1 MEFNESTIRIGKL
14 ARKLNIS
21 ISDIVKH
28 LKKIG
33 YDNIDSNPNQKITNE
48 MLTSLL
54 VSYDNLPDKNYTK
67 DIQEN
72 VINDNSPHKNIN
84 QMKNTLNL
92 EGKKTIGLIEKEIT
106 DKNNEDV
113 LSAKIK
119 VCGLISNDN
128 SILKPTFDELKL
140 LFPPSGF
147 VFEYRFFNN
156 YNFEL
161 GDIIEF
167 WTDEI
172 RSTRDDWDKIKIRN
186 YNPDIKYFGIESR
199 KISGFKK
206 NDLATNLN
214 TITLEDKTDGS
225 FFGIADKYIVGKLRC
240 KNEKVEPALHHR
252 IQIWDLEDDNLISV
266 DGKYRLI
273 KEPQGESIIL
283 DCMDEKQL
291 FEWFR
296 KLLKQIQPDYVD
308 LLDKNRS
315 WRTELPNLF
324 SATDKEKLEADHIRL
339 KRIEE
344 KLELLELSR
353 NDIKTLV
360 DSSENLKVVF
370 EKNLNNHKDEFKE
383 TYANELSQY
392 RSEIEQQKKELDTE
406 IKIIQNQKLTAESS
420 LAELTKQITDTE
432 TKLTEIKENK
442 DRIIQDFSIIK
453 EVLQGQNQ
461 CYNSIQENQ
470 NSFVVEEI
478 IDKKSNRIETIE
490 EFDEQLKFYL
500 SKNSINPQF
509 ATKITNVI
517 STQKAI
523 LVKDI
528 KIGLSIVE
536 ATNNAKYIIQQVEP
550 DWLHFKDF
558 WDNGLGEIWNSAHN
572 TPDKFHFLLL
582 EDINMSALECYCRPL
597 LDILS
602 GVRKRIPYGQKPYP
616 NNLKIIATIAPFE
629 EPEIGLPIYR
639 NTFENWG
646 AIGFRFDI
654 NSESE
659 LLAKPESKI
668 LTVNFLNNRNID
680 EFDRINI
687 QNDNKTELDSIFEA

>member
-1 MEFNESTIRIGKL
+1 MEFDESAHKVIGK
-14 ARKLNIS
+14 
-21 ISDIVKH
+21 
-28 LKKIG
+28 
-33 YDNIDSNPNQKITNE
+33 
-48 MLTSLL
+48 
-54 VSYDNLPDKNYTK
+54 
-67 DIQEN
+67 
-72 VINDNSPHKNIN
+72 
-84 QMKNTLNL
+84 
-92 EGKKTIGLIEKEIT
+92 IEKELG
-106 DKNNEDV
+106 DRN
-113 LSAKIK
+113 ARIK
-119 VCGLISNDN
+119 VIALLSEKEQVIRLSE
-128 SILKPTFDELKL
+128 DETKTA
-140 LFPPSGF
+140 FPPYGYIFEPGF
-147 VFEYRFFNN
+147 FYN
-156 YNFEL
+156 YKYSIDDF
-161 GDIIEF
+161 ISFRIE
-167 WTDEI
+167 ENI
-172 RSTRDDWDKIKIRN
+172 RASIDQDKFKLK
-186 YNPDIKYFGIESR
+186 YGSPDLNSFGINARE
-199 KISGFKK
+199 ISGFKK

-214 TITLEDKTDGS
+214 TIILEDKSDGS
-225 FFGIADKYIVGKLRC
+225 FYGITDKYIVGKLRC

-252 IQIWDLEDDNLISV
+252 IQIWDLEENNLIRV

-324 SATDKEKLEADHIRL
+324 SATDTEKLEADKIRL

-344 KLELLELSR
+344 KFDLLELSR

-360 DSSENLKVVF
+360 DSSENLKIAF
-370 EKNLNNHKDEFKE
+370 EKCLNTHKDEFKE
-383 TYANELSQY
+383 NYANELSQY
-392 RSEIEQQKKELDTE
+392 KTEIEQQKKELEAE
-406 IKIIQNQKLTAESS
+406 IKLIQEQKKAKESS
-420 LAELTKQITDTE
+420 LAKLASQVIEAE

-461 CYNSIQENQ
+461 CNNSIQKNQ

-478 IDKKSNRIETIE
+478 IDKESNRIETIE
-490 EFDEQLKFYL
+490 EFDEQLTYHL
-500 SKNSINPQF
+500 SKNSINSKL
-509 ATKITNVI
+509 ATKITKVI

-602 GVRKRIPYGQKPYP
+602 GIRKRIPYGQTPYP

-629 EPEIGLPIYR
+629 EPETGLPVYR
-639 NTFENWG
+639 NTFESWG
-646 AIGFRFDI
+646 AIGFRFNIKD
-654 NSESE
+654 ETE

-668 LTVNFLNNRNID
+668 LTVDFFYNRNID

-687 QNDNKTELDSIFEA
+687 QNDNKIELDSIFEA

>member
-54 VSYDNLPDKNYTK
+54 ASNDTLPDKNYTN

-72 VINDNSPHKNIN
+72 AINDNTPHKNNN

-119 VCGLISNDN
+119 VCGLICNDN
-128 SILKPTFDELKL
+128 SILKPSFDELKL
-140 LFPPSGF
+140 LFPPSGY

-156 YNFEL
+156 YNFEI

-172 RSTRDDWDKIKIRN
+172 RSTRDDWDNIKIRN
-186 YNPDIKYFGIESR
+186 YNPDLKYFGIESR

-225 FFGIADKYIVGKLRC
+225 FFGITDKYIVGKLRC

-296 KLLKQIQPDYVD
+296 QLLKQIQPDYVD

-315 WRTELPNLF
+315 WRTELPSLF
-324 SATDKEKLEADHIRL
+324 SITDNEKLQADLIRH
-339 KRIEE
+339 KRIEG
-344 KLELLELSR
+344 KFDLLELSR

-360 DSSENLKVVF
+360 DSSDNLKAAF
-370 EKNLNNHKDEFKE
+370 EKKINEHKEDFKSS
-383 TYANELSQY
+383 YQNELSQY
-392 RSEIEQQKKELDTE
+392 KSEIEQQKKELDVE
-406 IKIIQNQKLTAESS
+406 IKRLQNQKVIEEGFLEK
-420 LAELTKQITDTE
+420 LAKQITDAKSQLAE
-432 TKLTEIKENK
+432 MQENK

-453 EVLQGQNQ
+453 EVLQVQSQ
-461 CYNSIQENQ
+461 CNNSIKENQ

-478 IDKKSNRIETIE
+478 IDSDNDNLKTIE
-490 EFDEQLKFYL
+490 EFEEQLKYHL
-500 SKNSINPQF
+500 SINAINHQF
-509 ATKITNVI
+509 AKKIINVI

-536 ATNNAKYIIQQVEP
+536 ATNNAKYIVQQVEP
-550 DWLHFKDF
+550 DWLHFKAL
-558 WDNGLGEIWNSAHN
+558 WENGLGEIWNLAHSS
-572 TPDKFHFLLL
+572 PEKFHFLLL

-597 LDILS
+597 LDILN
-602 GVRKRIPYGQKPYP
+602 GIRKKIPFGQTPFP
-616 NNLKIIATIAPFE
+616 NNLKIFATIASFE

-639 NTFENWG
+639 NTIENWG

-654 NSESE
+654 NDETE
-659 LLAKPESKI
+659 LLPKPESRI
-668 LTVNFLNNRNID
+668 LTVDFLNNRNID
-680 EFDRINI
+680 EYDRINI
-687 QNDNKTELDSIFEA
+687 LNDNKTELDSIFEA